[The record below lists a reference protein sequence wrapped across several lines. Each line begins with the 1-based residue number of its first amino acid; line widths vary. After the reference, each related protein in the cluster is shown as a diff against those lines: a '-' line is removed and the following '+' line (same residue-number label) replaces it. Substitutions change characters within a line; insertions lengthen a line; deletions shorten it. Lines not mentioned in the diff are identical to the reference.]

1 VVSEASLP
9 AVLEAALRRC
19 RTICRETL
27 ERYDDDDGTL
37 DREFAAALLTV
48 VAAVDVA
55 LDAPAGQRRAAVA
68 AAAQTARST
77 AALIRRYGL
86 DEQILRCA
94 AACEELLRRS
104 GERLDRA

>member
-1 VVSEASLP
+1 VVSEASFP
-9 AVLEAALRRC
+9 TVLEAALRRC
-19 RTICRETL
+19 RSTCHETL
-27 ERYDDDDGTL
+27 GRYDDDDGTL

-55 LDAPAGQRRAAVA
+55 LDAPAEQRRDAVA
-68 AAAQTARST
+68 AAARTAGST

-94 AACEELLRRS
+94 ATCEELLRRT
-104 GERLDRA
+104 GDRLDI